1 VTIHLTFPP
10 DDVPKWVWVA
20 VVHVLSILVLALYNR
35 YFLDERRQYTFQ
47 QAWNDF
53 IIIPAVM
60 FLAPVMVATL
70 LLSQIVQA
78 VLWVPTRLLF
88 PSRPT
93 NLSRPNDWLFGL
105 DVLAWWSFGLVTI
118 PLYIG
123 FLFSL
128 DRTVSFLKL
137 FKFWG

>member
-1 VTIHLTFPP
+1 
-10 DDVPKWVWVA
+10 
-20 VVHVLSILVLALYNR
+20 VLSILVLALYNR

-60 FLAPVMVATL
+60 FLAPVMVVTL
-70 LLSQIVQA
+70 VLSKAIQA

-88 PSRPT
+88 PDRPSCFDRT
-93 NLSRPNDWLFGL
+93 WDWRLGL
-105 DVLAWWSFGLVTI
+105 DVLAWWSFGFVTI
-118 PLYIG
+118 PLCIG
-123 FLFSL
+123 FLYSP
-128 DRTVSFLKL
+128 DQTVSFLKL